1 MEFKDNEPI
10 YVQIAVLVCEKII
23 IGQWPTGQRILSV
36 RDLGVELEV
45 NPNTVMRA
53 YDFLQ
58 SLGVLYNKRGV
69 GLFVADDAVEKVKAH
84 RKQEFVAQYMPE
96 FFKQLFLL
104 DIPMEEIARQYEAF
118 KKEQESTKTK
128 T

>member
-10 YVQIAVLVCEKII
+10 YVQIAALICEKII
-23 IGQWPTGQRILSV
+23 TGQWPAGQRILSV

-58 SLGVLYNKRGV
+58 TLGVLYTKRGV
-69 GLFVADDAVEKVKAH
+69 GLFMADDAVEKVKAH
-84 RKQEFVAQYMPE
+84 RKQEFAAQYLPD
-96 FFKQLFLL
+96 FFKQLYLL
-104 DIPMEEIARQYEAF
+104 DIPLDEIARQYQAF
-118 KKEQESTKTK
+118 KEEQRKTK
-128 T
+128 S

>member
-10 YVQIAVLVCEKII
+10 YVQIATLVSEKII
-23 IGQWPTGQRILSV
+23 VGQWPAGQRILSV

-58 SLGVLYNKRGV
+58 TLGVLYNKRGV
-69 GLFVADDAVEKVKAH
+69 GLFVADDAVEKVKVY
-84 RKQEFVAQYMPE
+84 RKQEFVAQYMPD
-96 FFKQLFLL
+96 FFKQLYLL
-104 DIPMEEIARQYEAF
+104 DIPMEDIARQYEAF
-118 KKEQESTKTK
+118 KKGQGTDKN
-128 T
+128 

>member
-10 YVQIAVLVCEKII
+10 YVQIAALVCEKII
-23 IGQWPTGQRILSV
+23 VGQWPAGQRILSV

-58 SLGVLYNKRGV
+58 TLGVLYNKRGV
-69 GLFVADDAVEKVKAH
+69 GLFVTDDAVEKVKDH
-84 RKQEFVAQYMPE
+84 RKQEFVAQYMPD
-96 FFKQLFLL
+96 FFKQLYLL
-104 DIPMEEIARQYEAF
+104 NIPMEEIARQYEAF
-118 KKEQESTKTK
+118 KKEQGIDETKS
-128 T
+128 